1 MPRARIVDKRPH
13 PTRAIL
19 PDPFYYLNNFRT
31 VLSSIES
38 RYAELLSVDEQG
50 FIAHFVALP
59 RASQALMV
67 RMVMRQG
74 VFFRRS
80 RLSYPEIGETIAAVE
95 PLLES
100 RLVDATPAL
109 AVEQLTQLL
118 TKQELLQSFSLPQ
131 SYRSLTK
138 FDLVAALAAQFPGSK
153 TLLDWCP
160 TFGDSIYLLKAG
172 PVCERFRW
180 MFFGNFHQD
189 WGEFVLADLGIF
201 TYEAVPDSLKSP
213 AFRTRAHINSF
224 EHLYGCRQLL
234 AAGSRAGEVLA
245 GIPSPIEDCDW
256 LEDRRQ
262 KLLFYCARA
271 FEKSGDPAAALSVLS
286 TCKYRGARMR
296 AVRLHERAREWEAAR
311 DLCFAAQACPESE
324 SERQQAR
331 RLLPRL
337 NRKLGIASSK
347 MPEAEPLPAFEMTMD
362 AGINE
367 SAVEY
372 RVRDCLATEHG
383 PASTIHYV
391 ENGLVNSL
399 FGLLC
404 WRAIFAPIPGAFF
417 HDFQSGP
424 ADLSSG
430 YFFARRQ
437 SLFAECFAEL
447 ESEIYKRT
455 IRQCLATKQGIQN
468 SFVRWGLLSRR
479 LLSWALICIPPAHL
493 KLMFEWIAR
502 DVQDNRAGFPDLV
515 QFWPRQQSYRMIEV
529 KGPGDRVQDNQRR
542 LLEFC
547 VSHGI
552 PVSVCFVRW
561 TPGTQ
566 L

>member
-1 MPRARIVDKRPH
+1 MPRARMVNKIRSPARV
-13 PTRAIL
+13 TL
-19 PDPFYYLNNFRT
+19 PDPFYYLKNFQT
-31 VLSSIES
+31 VLSSIET
-38 RYAELLSVDEQG
+38 RYAELLSVEERQ
-50 FIAHFVALP
+50 FMAYFAVLPKVSRAL
-59 RASQALMV
+59 LV

-80 RLSYPEIGETIAAVE
+80 RLNYPEIGETFATVE
-95 PLLES
+95 PLLKW
-100 RLVDATPAL
+100 RMVDAAPAL
-109 AVEQLTQLL
+109 DVEQLAQLL

-131 SYRSLTK
+131 SYRSLK
-138 FDLVAALAAQFPGSK
+138 KSDLVAVLAAQFPGRK
-153 TLLDWCP
+153 ILPDWCP
-160 TFGDSIYLLKAG
+160 NFGDCIYELKAAL
-172 PVCERFRW
+172 VCERFRW

-201 TYEAVPDSLKSP
+201 SYEAVPESLKSA
-213 AFRTRAHINSF
+213 AFQTRAHIDSF
-224 EHLYGCRQLL
+224 EQLYGCRRML
-234 AAGSRAGEVLA
+234 AAGSPAIEVLA
-245 GIPSPIEDCDW
+245 GIPAPIADCDW

-262 KLLFYCARA
+262 KLLFYVARA
-271 FEKSGDPAAALSVLS
+271 FERSGDPAAALGVLS
-286 TCKYRGARMR
+286 KCNYRGARMR
-296 AVRLHERAREWEAAR
+296 AVRLRERRHEWEAAR
-311 DLCFAAQACPESE
+311 DLCLAAQANPENE

-337 NRKLGIASSK
+337 NRKLGIAGSK
-347 MPEAEPLPAFEMTMD
+347 TPEMRPVPTFEMNMTAPLED
-362 AGINE
+362 G
-367 SAVEY
+367 AVEY
-372 RVRDCLATEHG
+372 RVRDCLATEDG

-424 ADLSSG
+424 ADLSNG

-447 ESEIYKRT
+447 ESETYKRT
-455 IRQCLATKQGIQN
+455 IRQCLATKAGIQN
-468 SFVRWGLLSRR
+468 SFVTWGLLSRR
-479 LLSWALICIPPAHL
+479 LLDWALTCIPAAHL

-515 QFWPRQQSYRMIEV
+515 QFWPQQRRYRMIEV

-542 LLEFC
+542 LLDFC
-547 VSHGI
+547 VSHDI

-561 TPGTQ
+561 TPSN
-566 L
+566 